1 MSLSTPVNMTPM
13 DSPLPLWATI
23 IFDSNFEDAATVIL
37 WPYMSSYS
45 LAFMPTYAYQY
56 WQSAAPPARVESRN
70 SFSSITF
77 LQVSEEL
84 KSPIDARE
92 STAKQTPAAMRKAR
106 HVVPF
111 L

>member
-1 MSLSTPVNMTPM
+1 MKFQFVEFRNFGKFGFVGFGGENEN
-13 DSPLPLWATI
+13 LP
-23 IFDSNFEDAATVIL
+23 ATVIL
-37 WPYMSSYS
+37 WPYISSYS

-56 WQSAAPPARVESRN
+56 WQSAAPPAKVESRN

-92 STAKQTPAAMRKAR
+92 STAMQTPAAVLKAR